1 MRAVSPTRI
10 VDKNGKSTVVYRSI
24 DKPQA
29 TKTALA
35 TQAPKLRPADRKR
48 QEWGARSMDTYMA
61 EGSRL
66 ARFVHPDLQRVL
78 GTVETSG
85 NSYRVLARGTT
96 QSELAGMLSVAS
108 PATVLMVSGS
118 QDIRSADELCN
129 YLESVQ
135 LGHLIEDNS
144 EQMELIEKR
153 MTDVGALIESINL
166 GMGLDTAECSWADL
180 TEVIASRTF
189 AETDIPDKVH
199 AGEVAWSYIKEVG
212 ASSFSQYQWEILPK
226 IDEFTAA
233 QIKQAISVVRSG
245 SNVVPGRD
253 WKQTRRDEII
263 EVIYAMERIGTDDAL
278 SMRVPGLLREMN
290 QKGLLLD
297 TAQEDRP
304 RAARYVDDL
313 IHRVRETGAEVGELS
328 NAPDRKRLKGYP
340 PPIETKMDW
349 GTPKAQEY
357 VVPLKEAVA
366 YFHEGIPVDDA
377 IKYMSLGIDAAKARG
392 MFDNNIATAVHDG
405 WL

>member
-10 VDKNGKSTVVYRSI
+10 VDKNGKSTVVYRSL
-24 DKPQA
+24 DKPQPS
-29 TKTALA
+29 KTALA
-35 TQAPKLRPADRKR
+35 GQAPKLRPVDKKR
-48 QEWGARSMDTYMA
+48 QEWGARSMDAYMA
-61 EGSRL
+61 EGVRL
-66 ARFVHPDLQRVL
+66 ARFVHPDLQRLL
-78 GTVETSG
+78 GPVDASG
-85 NSYRVLARGTT
+85 TSYRVLARGTT

-118 QDIRSADELCN
+118 QDIRSADELCR
-129 YLESVQ
+129 YLESAQ

-144 EQMELIEKR
+144 EQMELIDKR
-153 MTDVGALIESINL
+153 MTDVGALIETINL

-189 AETDIPDKVH
+189 AGTDIPDKVH
-199 AGEVAWSYIKEVG
+199 AGEITWSYIKEVG
-212 ASSFSQYQWEILPK
+212 ASSFNQYQWEILPK
-226 IDEFTAA
+226 TDEFTAA
-233 QIKQAISVVRSG
+233 QFKQAVSIVRSG

-253 WKQTRRDEII
+253 WRPTRRDEMT
-263 EVIYAMERIGTDDAL
+263 EVVYAMERIGADDAL

-297 TAQEDRP
+297 TAEEDRP

-313 IHRVRETGAEVGELS
+313 VHRVRETGAEVGKLS
-328 NAPDRKRLKGYP
+328 DTPDRKRLKGYP
-340 PPIETKMDW
+340 EPIETKMDW

-357 VVPLKEAVA
+357 VVPLKDAVA
-366 YFHEGIPVDDA
+366 FFHEDIPVDDA
-377 IKYMSLGIDAAKARG
+377 IKYMSLGIDATKARG